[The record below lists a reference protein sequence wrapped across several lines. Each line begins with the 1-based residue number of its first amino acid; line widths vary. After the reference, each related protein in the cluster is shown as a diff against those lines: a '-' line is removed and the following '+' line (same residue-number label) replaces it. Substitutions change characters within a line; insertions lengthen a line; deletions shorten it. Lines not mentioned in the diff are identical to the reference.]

1 MAKIEVASENRQF
14 LTDLFAQNKQH
25 RVIIDAA
32 FDHGFGTFYADSET
46 EPEVAMLRIGVFTQF
61 GGDLQHPALHDLLEG
76 VS

>member
-1 MAKIEVASENRQF
+1 MTFIPEDKY
-14 LTDLFAQNKQH
+14 

-46 EPEVAMLRIGVFTQF
+46 EPEVAMLRIGV
-61 GGDLQHPALHDLLEG
+61 LP